1 MTEFTKKIQAL
12 RQSRHLTQKDM
23 ARIAG
28 CTVLC
33 YQRYE
38 YGQRKPD
45 VQTAIR
51 IADALGVQDLRML
64 WSGNFTA
71 L

>member
-12 RQSRHLTQKDM
+12 RQSRHLTQKDKS
-23 ARIAG
+23 RIAG